1 MSVDYQ
7 GIIGALQQYNP
18 SISGVVVTSMM
29 GGIYYNTPNWNP
41 DADEVKKVVNAWSGG
56 SSISVHLAGVKF
68 SVLQTSPERFISTSI
83 KKQGHLVGAKTPDGG
98 CVLAYVLPD
107 GAYDGAYMDVA
118 RAASQLRPGG
128 SAAGLGVTA
137 ATTSVVGQKTDVS
150 QASLQNA
157 SGYQQQGGYGQAQ
170 ASGGADA
177 QDVQQLIQWI
187 QDPNGLINF
196 INYCLQNQDWA
207 KIQAFA
213 KFYRTLRQLLG

>member
-7 GIIGALQQYNP
+7 SIIGALQQYNP

-41 DADEVKKVVNAWSGG
+41 DPNEVKKVVGAWSGG

-128 SAAGLGVTA
+128 SASGLGVTA
-137 ATTSVVGQKTDVS
+137 ATGDTVYSKKDVS
-150 QASLQNA
+150 QAQLQN
-157 SGYQQQGGYGQAQ
+157 SGGYTQQGGQGQA
-170 ASGGADA
+170 AAGGADA

-187 QDPNGLINF
+187 QDPNGLVNF
-196 INYCLQNQDWA
+196 INYCIQNQDWA
-207 KIQAFA
+207 KIQSFA